1 MFCPIM
7 PAVSKV
13 YGLWITLLFRLVFG
27 TTSLEKGSRNLL
39 LDCSLLVGDATFP
52 DLLESGLICIV

>member
-7 PAVSKV
+7 QAVK
-13 YGLWITLLFRLVFG
+13 Y

-39 LDCSLLVGDATFP
+39 LECSLLVGDKKR
-52 DLLESGLICIV
+52 